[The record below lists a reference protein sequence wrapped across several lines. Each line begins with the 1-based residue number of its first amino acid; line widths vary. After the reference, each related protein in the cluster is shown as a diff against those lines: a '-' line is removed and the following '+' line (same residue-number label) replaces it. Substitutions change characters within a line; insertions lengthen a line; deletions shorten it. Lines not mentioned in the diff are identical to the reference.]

1 MATSSTRSRR
11 RRDAKGNAHAGA
23 VKRLWKLKEQSIPP
37 AALAIAGGD
46 RMPSAEMMGEALKM
60 GNGLAHE
67 AQQVNTIRQRLVDL
81 PASWQPCRA
90 LLL

>member
-1 MATSSTRSRR
+1 
-11 RRDAKGNAHAGA
+11 
-23 VKRLWKLKEQSIPP
+23 
-37 AALAIAGGD
+37 
-46 RMPSAEMMGEALKM
+46 MPSAEMMGEALKM